1 MNPVNSQGQVSSF
14 CLEDYAIILVTGCR
28 GTVSHTLQKGSGR
41 MISMVEAMYLMIA
54 FATLIVM
61 IMKKK

>member
-1 MNPVNSQGQVSSF
+1 MMLGNSELATPFS
-14 CLEDYAIILVTGCR
+14 
-28 GTVSHTLQKGSGR
+28 KGGGK
-41 MISMVEAMYLMIA
+41 MISMFEAMYLMIA

>member
-1 MNPVNSQGQVSSF
+1 
-14 CLEDYAIILVTGCR
+14 
-28 GTVSHTLQKGSGR
+28 